1 MSYEQYLFYT
11 AQLSQMF
18 GISSLPPLQSLR
30 LGSSRTSNNL
40 DKFASNDGLT
50 GTVVQNLELVDHV
63 ASVLGGVVHGV
74 LARGLLAGVTLS
86 KSLFAVSSTFAQKRS
101 ICIPRRASWP
111 ERIRGGWGVPR
122 PRSRKRSSW
131 LKFILD
137 HKCDW
142 RIDYNIPDWVI
153 ASSE

>member
-11 AQLSQMF
+11 AQLSQMS

-50 GTVVQNLELVDHV
+50 GTVVENLELVDHV
-63 ASVLGGVVHGV
+63 TSVLGGVVHGV
-74 LARGLLAGVTLS
+74 LARGLLASVTLS
-86 KSLFAVSSTFAQKRS
+86 KSLSNVSIDPLSYELTCVPS
-101 ICIPRRASWP
+101 RASWQ
-111 ERIRGGWGVPR
+111 ERTRGGWGEPR

-131 LKFILD
+131 L
-137 HKCDW
+137 
-142 RIDYNIPDWVI
+142 
-153 ASSE
+153 